1 MEVNDY
7 MVRTSKRLSSIRP
20 SGVREL
26 FNLAGRYPDV
36 VNLTLGE
43 PDAATPANVCDA
55 ARRALEEGFT
65 HYTPNAGLLELRR
78 AISDRYA
85 RDYDA
90 HVDHEDVLV
99 TQGGTQAILE
109 AMAAVM
115 DEGDSVLVPTPAFV
129 GYAGAASLLG
139 IRVVEVET
147 RADDGFMPTV
157 ESLRAAA
164 DERTRAI
171 IVNSPGNPTGAVYSR
186 RSIEEI
192 ISFAEERD
200 LWIISDEVYE
210 KFVYGAE
217 FVSMSSFDDDV
228 RRRTILVNSFSKTYA
243 MTGWRLGYMIAPKEV
258 VEAAVKFQMY
268 DAVCPSSIAQR
279 AALEALL
286 GSQDFT
292 TNYVAEVGRRLDYA
306 YSRLSSMD
314 GVHVVRP
321 KGAFYIFPSIDL
333 GMSSADLARALIQE
347 ERVAV
352 APGSAFGKGGEGHVR
367 ISLAASM
374 DAIGRGLDGLERFL
388 SKHGHI

>member
-1 MEVNDY
+1 MA
-7 MVRTSKRLSSIRP
+7 RISGRLSSIKP

-26 FNLAGRYPDV
+26 FDLAGRYPDV

-43 PDAATPANVCDA
+43 PDAATPANVRDA

-65 HYTPNAGLLELRR
+65 HYTPNAGLPELRR
-78 AISDRYA
+78 AISERYA
-85 RDYDA
+85 RDYGA
-90 HVDHEDVLV
+90 HVDQEEVLV
-99 TQGGTQAILE
+99 TQGGSQAILE

-139 IRVVEVET
+139 IRAIEVET
-147 RADDGFMPTV
+147 SADGGFMPTV

-164 DERTRAI
+164 DGRTRAI

-186 RSIEEI
+186 RTIEEI

-210 KFVYGAE
+210 KFIYGAE
-217 FVSMSSFDDDV
+217 FVSLSSFDRDV
-228 RRRTILVNSFSKTYA
+228 RGRTIIVNSFSKTYA
-243 MTGWRLGYMIAPKEV
+243 MTGWRLGYMIAPKSV

-279 AALEALL
+279 AAVEALS
-286 GSQDFT
+286 GPQDFT
-292 TNYVAEVGRRLDYA
+292 SSYVAEVGRRLDYA
-306 YSRLSSMD
+306 YSRLSSMR
-314 GVHVVRP
+314 GVRAVRP
-321 KGAFYIFPSIDL
+321 RGAFYIFPRIDL
-333 GMSSADLARALIQE
+333 GMSSAELARALIQE

-352 APGSAFGKGGEGHVR
+352 VPGSAFGRGGEGHVR

-374 DAIGRGLDGLERFL
+374 DAIGKGLDGLERFL
-388 SKHGHI
+388 NKHG

>member
-1 MEVNDY
+1 MA
-7 MVRTSKRLSSIRP
+7 RISGRLSSIKP

-26 FNLAGRYPDV
+26 FDLAGRYPDV

-43 PDAATPANVCDA
+43 PDAATPANVRDA

-65 HYTPNAGLLELRR
+65 HYTPNAGLPELRR
-78 AISDRYA
+78 AISERYM
-85 RDYDA
+85 REYGA
-90 HVDHEDVLV
+90 HVDQEEVLV
-99 TQGGTQAILE
+99 TQGGSQAILE

-139 IRVVEVET
+139 IRAIEVET
-147 RADDGFMPTV
+147 SADGGFMPTV

-164 DERTRAI
+164 DGRTRAI

-186 RSIEEI
+186 RTIEEI

-210 KFVYGAE
+210 KFIYGAE
-217 FVSMSSFDDDV
+217 FVSLSSFDPDV
-228 RRRTILVNSFSKTYA
+228 RGRTIIVNSFSKTYA
-243 MTGWRLGYMIAPKEV
+243 MTGWRLGYMIAPKSV

-279 AALEALL
+279 AAVEALR
-286 GSQDFT
+286 GPQDFT
-292 TNYVAEVGRRLDYA
+292 SSYVAEVGRRLDYA
-306 YSRLSSMD
+306 YSRLSSMR
-314 GVHVVRP
+314 GVRVVRP
-321 KGAFYIFPSIDL
+321 RGAFYIFPRIDL
-333 GMSSADLARALIQE
+333 GMSSAELARALIQE

-352 APGSAFGKGGEGHVR
+352 VPGSAFGRGGEGHVR

-374 DAIGRGLDGLERFL
+374 DAIGKGLDGLERFL
-388 SKHGHI
+388 NKHG

>member
-1 MEVNDY
+1 MA
-7 MVRTSKRLSSIRP
+7 RISGRLSSIKP

-26 FNLAGRYPDV
+26 FDLAGRYPDV

-43 PDAATPANVCDA
+43 PDAATPANVRDA

-65 HYTPNAGLLELRR
+65 HYTPNAGLPELRR
-78 AISDRYA
+78 AISERYA
-85 RDYDA
+85 RDYGA
-90 HVDHEDVLV
+90 HVDQEEVLV
-99 TQGGTQAILE
+99 TQGGSQAILE

-139 IRVVEVET
+139 IRAIEVET
-147 RADDGFMPTV
+147 SADGGFMPTV

-164 DERTRAI
+164 DGRTRAI

-186 RSIEEI
+186 RTIEEI

-210 KFVYGAE
+210 KFIYGAE
-217 FVSMSSFDDDV
+217 FVSLSSFDRDV
-228 RRRTILVNSFSKTYA
+228 RGRTIIVNSFSKTYA
-243 MTGWRLGYMIAPKEV
+243 MTGWRLGYMIAPKSV

-279 AALEALL
+279 AAVEALS
-286 GSQDFT
+286 GPQDFT
-292 TNYVAEVGRRLDYA
+292 SSYVAEVGRRLDYA
-306 YSRLSSMD
+306 YSRLSSMR
-314 GVHVVRP
+314 GVRAVRP
-321 KGAFYIFPSIDL
+321 RGAFYIFPRIDL
-333 GMSSADLARALIQE
+333 GMSSAELARALIQE

-352 APGSAFGKGGEGHVR
+352 VPGSAFGRGGEGHVR

-388 SKHGHI
+388 NKHD

>member
-1 MEVNDY
+1 MA
-7 MVRTSKRLSSIRP
+7 RISGRLSSIKP

-26 FNLAGRYPDV
+26 FDLAGRYPDV

-43 PDAATPANVCDA
+43 PDVATPANVRDA

-65 HYTPNAGLLELRR
+65 HYTPNAGLPELRR
-78 AISDRYA
+78 AISERYA
-85 RDYDA
+85 RDYGA
-90 HVDHEDVLV
+90 HVDQEEVLV
-99 TQGGTQAILE
+99 TQGGSQAILE

-139 IRVVEVET
+139 IRTIEVET
-147 RADDGFMPTV
+147 SADEGFTPTV

-164 DERTRAI
+164 DGRTRAI

-186 RSIEEI
+186 RAIEEI

-210 KFVYGAE
+210 KFIYGAE
-217 FVSMSSFDDDV
+217 FVSLSSFDQDV
-228 RRRTILVNSFSKTYA
+228 RGRTIIVNSFSKTYA
-243 MTGWRLGYMIAPKEV
+243 MTGWRLGYMIAPRNV

-279 AALEALL
+279 AALEALR
-286 GSQDFT
+286 GPQDFT
-292 TNYVAEVGRRLDYA
+292 SSYVAEVGRRLDYA
-306 YSRLSSMD
+306 YSRLSSMR
-314 GVHVVRP
+314 GVRVVRP
-321 KGAFYIFPSIDL
+321 RGAFYIFPGIDL
-333 GMSSADLARALIQE
+333 NMSSAELARALIQE

-352 APGSAFGKGGEGHVR
+352 VPGSAFGRGGEGHIR

-374 DAIGRGLDGLERFL
+374 DAIGKGLDGLERFL
-388 SKHGHI
+388 NKHG